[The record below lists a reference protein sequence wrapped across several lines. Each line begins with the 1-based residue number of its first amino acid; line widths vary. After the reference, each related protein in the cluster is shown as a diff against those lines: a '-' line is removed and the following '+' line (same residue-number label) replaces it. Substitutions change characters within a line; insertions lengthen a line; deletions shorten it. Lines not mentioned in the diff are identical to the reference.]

1 MLGWMFK
8 KKSDSPETL
17 AASPA
22 PAASAAVPAVA
33 DAGASVDA
41 LAAWQA
47 RLEAAGADDAALLDI
62 AKQAPHIDLKC
73 AAIAALSGE
82 AALKAAEREFRTH
95 DRRVH
100 RAAKQRHEAA
110 VAQRV
115 ARERASQLIES
126 AGALLTEHTIP
137 TNRLVELDRAWLALD
152 AGLLDDARKDR
163 FASLS
168 AQLTALTRERGE
180 RALQIQRW
188 MAAAQQALQTLKAA
202 SIEVAAGTTDR
213 AALASASA
221 AVRALQQGMPDHAG
235 AAALIDSLIDALN
248 DALQA
253 GLLQAAAIEER
264 LDLLDTLQSAPS
276 PATPAEEGVEERPEG
291 DALPSPNQRWQAL
304 APVADPHIAALLNQ
318 RFEQAQPPLP
328 AAPDLASAEQQEQRR
343 AARLAARQQA
353 RQVRADAMAP
363 WLRQAE
369 AALEAGNLGEAHR
382 QLVAIDAAVGNGAV
396 PEALRGRLSALHAEV
411 ARLKGWQHW
420 GGGRARDDLVQE
432 AQTLAAATAAA
443 VADPLQSAKLPVKAL
458 GDAIDDL
465 RKRWK
470 ELDRLGGATNQTLW
484 HRFDAA
490 LKTAHEPVAAHLDQ
504 LKARRKENLQARLQL
519 LAALEAVDAAADAP
533 DAATEGR
540 ADWKERAR
548 ALDHFQ
554 LEWRKCGPVEHTVP
568 HKARDKLLERMQAS
582 MARIEAPLQQA
593 RRVAQAEREQLVARA
608 KALNA
613 QAGASPQSRDLI
625 ARVRELQDEWQQ
637 HARALPLTRP
647 VETAL
652 WAEFKAATDAV
663 FVQRDAA
670 ASAFEAQ
677 LLANFAA
684 KQAAVARLEAVTE
697 QSLAGAIQRTLADVD
712 AELRQAGDVPRHL
725 AAALDAR
732 IQAAHQNALQLLAG
746 SAHRIQQARFDALC
760 AKLALCGELE
770 RSAAA
775 GEGEAALES
784 LGGRWTAVAPL
795 PLPWEQALA
804 ARWQRAGG
812 SLPAAPQRPGAGAIV
827 ALDSALLQLESALAI
842 ASPPAWQAARRD
854 LKLRA
859 MKAALEGR
867 PVAGAVVPA
876 SIEDLM
882 AAAIGHSSPQAGQ
895 SERLDAII
903 VVLRTRGA

>member
-1 MLGWMFK
+1 MLGWMFN
-8 KKSDSPETL
+8 KKSDSPEAL
-17 AASPA
+17 AASSA
-22 PAASAAVPAVA
+22 PAASAALPALA
-33 DAGASVDA
+33 DAGASVEA
-41 LAAWQA
+41 LASWRV
-47 RLEAAGADDAALLDI
+47 RLEAAGADDAALLEI
-62 AKQAPHIDLKC
+62 AKQAPSIDLKC
-73 AAIAALSGE
+73 AAIAALTGE

-115 ARERASQLIES
+115 ARERAAQLIES
-126 AGALLTEHTIP
+126 ASALLAEDTIP

-163 FASLS
+163 FTSLS
-168 AQLTALTRERGE
+168 TQLTALTRERGE

-202 SIEVAAGTTDR
+202 SIDVAAGTTER
-213 AALASASA
+213 VALASATE
-221 AVRALQQGMPDHAG
+221 AVRALQRGVPEHAG
-235 AAALIDSLIDALN
+235 VAALN

-253 GLLQAAAIEER
+253 GLLQAAHLDDR
-264 LDLLDTLQSAPS
+264 LALLDTLQHAPP
-276 PATPAEEGVEERPEG
+276 PATPAEERAEG
-291 DALPSPNQRWQAL
+291 DALPSASERWQAL
-304 APVADPHIAALLNQ
+304 APIADPHIAALLNQ
-318 RFEQAQPPLP
+318 RFEQVQPPLP
-328 AAPDLASAEQQEQRR
+328 TAPDLASAEQQQQQQRKT
-343 AARLAARQQA
+343 ARLAARHEA
-353 RQVRADAMAP
+353 RQVRSDAVAP
-363 WLRQAE
+363 WLQQAE
-369 AALEAGNLGEAHR
+369 AALEAGNLGETHR
-382 QLVAIDAAVGNGAV
+382 RLVAIDAVVGNGAL
-396 PEALRGRLSALHAEV
+396 PEALRGRLNALHAEV

-458 GDAIDDL
+458 SDAIDDL
-465 RKRWK
+465 RQRWK

-484 HRFDAA
+484 HTFDAA
-490 LKTAHEPVAAHLDQ
+490 LKTAYEPVAAHLDQ

-519 LAALEAVDAAADAP
+519 LTALEAFDAAADAP
-533 DAATEGR
+533 GLATEGR
-540 ADWKERAR
+540 ADWKDRAR
-548 ALDHFQ
+548 ALDQFQ
-554 LEWRKCGPVEHTVP
+554 VEWRKCGPVEHTVP
-568 HKARDKLLERMQAS
+568 HKARDKLLERMRAS
-582 MARIEAPLQQA
+582 VARIEAPLQEA
-593 RRVAQAEREQLVARA
+593 RRAAQVGREQLVARA
-608 KALNA
+608 RALNA
-613 QAGASPQSRDLI
+613 QTSASPQGRDLI

-637 HARALPLTRP
+637 HARALPLTRS

-670 ASAFEAQ
+670 ASAIEAQ

-684 KQAAVARLEAVTE
+684 KQASVARLEAVTE
-697 QSLAGAIQRTLADVD
+697 QTPASDIQRTLANVD

-732 IQAAHQNALQLLAG
+732 IQAAHQNALQHLAG

-760 AKLALCGELE
+760 AKLDWCAELE

-775 GEGEAALES
+775 GDAEAALENLS
-784 LGGRWTAVAPL
+784 RRWTALAPL
-795 PLPWEQALA
+795 PPPWDRALA
-804 ARWQRAGG
+804 ARWQRAGSSG
-812 SLPAAPQRPGAGAIV
+812 PAAPPVPAAALL
-827 ALDSALLQLESALAI
+827 ALDTTLLQLESALAI

-867 PVAGAVVPA
+867 PVAGAAPA

-882 AAAIGHSSPQAGQ
+882 AAAIGHSTPQAEQ
-895 SERLDAII
+895 SERLNAII
-903 VVLRTRGA
+903 VVLRARAA